1 MPLPLGFTGARLDRA
16 DRLRTDAEAFAAA
29 TQDPRATC
37 LAMDGID
44 PVPGERGGLIWEPL
58 DPADELRDA
67 AFDVANPAATS
78 RNELSAASRCS
89 MISCC
94 NTSGGGR
101 SSRFSRLSSFSQ
113 KMSRFSLSSLISS
126 S

>member
-58 DPADELRDA
+58 DPADDRALLLLGIDDAGAPRFVRAPAPGADCPDRRDFTPRLFAAVHGGSDEPEYLRNA
-67 AFDVANPAATS
+67 GRMHHPA
-78 RNELSAASRCS
+78 
-89 MISCC
+89 
-94 NTSGGGR
+94 
-101 SSRFSRLSSFSQ
+101 
-113 KMSRFSLSSLISS
+113 
-126 S
+126 